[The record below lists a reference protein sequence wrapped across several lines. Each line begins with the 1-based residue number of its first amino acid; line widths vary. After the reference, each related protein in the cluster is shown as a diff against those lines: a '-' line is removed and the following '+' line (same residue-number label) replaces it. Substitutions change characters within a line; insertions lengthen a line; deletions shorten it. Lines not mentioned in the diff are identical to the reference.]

1 VKKERRVLSA
11 NMISRQRS
19 VLSAECTVYT
29 QPKDRAKVHI
39 GYPRGQRPVKMG
51 TQVFGSGKYKE
62 DTKVLESGMYKEDTQ
77 VKGMNNQIEGSGF
90 LL

>member
-1 VKKERRVLSA
+1 
-11 NMISRQRS
+11 
-19 VLSAECTVYT
+19 
-29 QPKDRAKVHI
+29 
-39 GYPRGQRPVKMG
+39 MG